1 MADAGYLT
9 IGKVVKRL
17 QEHYPDLS
25 VSKVRYLED
34 EGLLNPSSTPGGYR
48 LYSQHDMR
56 RLETILYLQKTR
68 FMPLSVIKDELD
80 HGTLLGD
87 PAADPAPAPSAPSA
101 TAQIDT
107 SVPPQAQPDVPV
119 QTSAPASA
127 RNTAQAGEAQAAVP
141 AAAPVAPVPQPQV
154 QPQSQAQVRPALH
167 AYIQVDDPETVA
179 KYHPIQDMP
188 DLLGVTVG
196 FVQQLAEVGVISLE
210 RSPHG
215 RDLVDGRDL
224 AIIRL
229 CDRLGHFGL
238 SPRTLRQ
245 YVQTAR
251 RESGL
256 VEQAMSPYAR
266 KGSAMGEVTDE
277 TRAQFQAALDEM
289 IGLTDLLCDALIKR
303 QVSTSFPQMYPDGTA
318 Y

>member
-9 IGKVVKRL
+9 IGKVVKKL

-34 EGLLNPSSTPGGYR
+34 EGLLNPSRTPGGYR
-48 LYSQHDMR
+48 LYSHHDVR
-56 RLETILYLQKTR
+56 RLETILYLQKSR

-80 HGTLLGD
+80 RGALVGEPGAPAVQ
-87 PAADPAPAPSAPSA
+87 PAAAPGTPMQTAAVPAPRIVASTTPQQQDISAPE
-101 TAQIDT
+101 
-107 SVPPQAQPDVPV
+107 
-119 QTSAPASA
+119 SAPASTG
-127 RNTAQAGEAQAAVP
+127 NVPP
-141 AAAPVAPVPQPQV
+141 AAPEMAPAQPQV
-154 QPQSQAQVRPALH
+154 QMQPQTKPLPQ

-188 DLLGVTVG
+188 ELLGVTVG
-196 FVQQLAEVGVISLE
+196 FVQQLAEVGVIDLE

-224 AIIRL
+224 AVIRI

-303 QVSTSFPQMYPDGTA
+303 QVGKSFAQMYPDNIS